1 MNRSINR
8 VVFVFIQVALLMI
21 LGVSQVN
28 AQDNDTVAPVI
39 QEASVKITPD
49 KKHSF
54 TVRIVDNVAVHRV
67 LLSFRQ
73 ENTTSYRTVS
83 MQRTSDADW
92 FEAEL
97 ANQIPADATIDY
109 VIQAVD
115 GAGNDAQKTY
125 NFRPVLSNN
134 KQSDS
139 LPFDTNE
146 ATETGAAPATVKPAK
161 RINVKTVMY
170 GLLGVLAVG
179 AAVASLD
186 DSGPIDSTTPV
197 ECCTLTI
204 TAPNL

>member
-1 MNRSINR
+1 MNGSINR
-8 VVFVFIQVALLMI
+8 AVFVLVQLALLI
-21 LGVSQVN
+21 AFGVSQAN

-49 KKHSF
+49 NKHSF
-54 TVRIVDNVAVHRV
+54 SANIIDNVSVHRV

-73 ENTTSYRTVS
+73 KNAANYRTVS
-83 MQRTSDADW
+83 MQRSSDVDW
-92 FEAEL
+92 FEATL

-115 GAGNDAQKTY
+115 GAGNDARKTY
-125 NFRPVLSNN
+125 KFHPMLTDNNQSN
-134 KQSDS
+134 S
-139 LPFDTNE
+139 LPFDTDK
-146 ATETGAAPATVKPAK
+146 ATETGAAERPETVKPAK

-179 AAVASLD
+179 AVAASLD
-186 DSGPIDSTTPV
+186 AGTDSSPTA

-204 TAPNL
+204 TAPTL